1 MNDQNEISHQKMSKV
16 MINDRE
22 RPGNVRQS
30 ARTEELIQEKEQ
42 KKRKNDKGMWRVT
55 FNKGSSHA

>member
-30 ARTEELIQEKEQ
+30 SKNRGINTGKRTEEEKI
-42 KKRKNDKGMWRVT
+42 
-55 FNKGSSHA
+55 